1 MTVTEA
7 TSAVPAARTTA
18 NGLEIIP
25 VTINGKVYPTAL
37 YDGVQRFVGNGVADF
52 IVGELLKIHDSHGI
66 HIYNDIAIQVL
77 EGKISLEDHI
87 EFLTMCQGSLGH
99 FEDSLSSLI
108 DMNDH
113 IFEKSYAELVVID
126 NPLWK

>member
-1 MTVTEA
+1 MSTNNIAQAE
-7 TSAVPAARTTA
+7 S
-18 NGLEIIP
+18 LELIP

-37 YDGVQRFVGNGVADF
+37 YDGVQRFVGNGVVDY
-52 IVGELLKIHDSHGI
+52 IVGELLKIHDSHNLP
-66 HIYNDIAIQVL
+66 IYNSISVQVL

-87 EFLTMCQGSLGH
+87 EFLTLCRGSLGH

-108 DMNDH
+108 DMNRH
-113 IFEKSYAELVVID
+113 IFKKSYEELVAID